1 LGIEELTT
9 MEKIRALVRR
19 QVGWDTRLYRSFAFL
34 VNWGSVA
41 VKESLWTLFELLR
54 LSSPNKLSVIKPVSF
69 RKLLVPF
76 YLRAGTK
83 DVSVAINNFVREEY
97 AAIKLVQNPKI
108 MVDAGAYVG
117 DTAAYFLS
125 EYPNLTCFAYEPM
138 TESYDVA
145 AINLSPYGHRAHL
158 FRKAVA
164 GTDGIVKVAG
174 TQTGAFISDSDGEE
188 IEAISIESIIKSL
201 PEPQI
206 DILKL
211 DVEGSEVDIFRTNAE
226 FWLPRTKGIIVET
239 HSEEGTR
246 IVLEILRQHAW
257 TAERVRNL
265 YFCAPS

>member
-1 LGIEELTT
+1 
-9 MEKIRALVRR
+9 MEKIRSLVRK
-19 QVGWDTRLYRSFAFL
+19 QVDWDSRLYRSCAFFL
-34 VNWGSVA
+34 NWGSVA
-41 VKESLWTLFELLR
+41 IKESLWTFFELWR
-54 LSSPNKLSVIKPVSF
+54 LSNSNKLSFIKPISF
-69 RKLLVPF
+69 RKLLAPF
-76 YLRAGTK
+76 YLRSGTK

-97 AAIKLVQNPKI
+97 AALELVRNPKI

-125 EYPNLTCFAYEPM
+125 KYPNLTCFAYEPM

-158 FRKAVA
+158 FKKAVA

-174 TQTGAFISDSDGEE
+174 NQTGAFISDSDGEE
-188 IEAISIESIIKSL
+188 VEAVSVESIIKSL

-211 DVEGSEVDIFRTNAE
+211 DVEGSEVEIFRSNAE
-226 FWLPRTKGIIVET
+226 FWLSRTKSIIVET
-239 HSEEGTR
+239 HSEEGTC
-246 IVLEILRQHAW
+246 IVLEILRRHAW